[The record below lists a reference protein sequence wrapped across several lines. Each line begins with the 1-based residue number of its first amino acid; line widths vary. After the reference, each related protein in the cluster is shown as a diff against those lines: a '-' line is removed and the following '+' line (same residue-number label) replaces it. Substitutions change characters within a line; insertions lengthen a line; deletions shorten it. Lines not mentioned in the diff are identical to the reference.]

1 MSSSLD
7 EKTNK
12 RKQFR
17 PLADPEEQ
25 LEKISSEADLEQNE
39 NRHNLIIKL
48 VFKYALLVFSL
59 IVLAVICLVLI
70 MVIVNDE
77 TAQDKLIDAILNNLE
92 VVIVFL
98 VGLFLGDRL
107 GRNGFK

>member
-1 MSSSLD
+1 MSNSPD
-7 EKTNK
+7 NKKK

-17 PLADPEEQ
+17 PLANPEDQ
-25 LEKISSEADLEQNE
+25 LERIFSEADLEQNE

-48 VFKYALLVFSL
+48 VFKYALLIFSL
-59 IVLAVICLVLI
+59 VVLAAICVVLVVVISK
-70 MVIVNDE
+70 DG
-77 TAQDKLIDAILNNLE
+77 TAQDKFVEAILNNLE
-92 VVIVFL
+92 IVVVFL